1 LNFEFIFSHIFKV
14 QIHRITPV
22 QSAPPPNIEG
32 DEEIQQLRTNLSNLT
47 AQCAQLD
54 EANRAWQQFH
64 ENQLGIFR
72 NKLQDWILLDE
83 NSTLE
88 QIAQQI
94 VIQLDQL
101 ANNNQLGN

>member
-1 LNFEFIFSHIFKV
+1 L
-14 QIHRITPV
+14 RI
-22 QSAPPPNIEG
+22 
-32 DEEIQQLRTNLSNLT
+32 NLSNLT
-47 AQCAQLD
+47 VQCAQLD

-64 ENQLGIFR
+64 QNQLEIFR

-94 VIQLDQL
+94 VTQLDQL
-101 ANNNQLGN
+101 ANNNQLGNQICFILNEIHRKTTCEYLQIKIF